1 MELMQSASQ
10 VRRDI
15 VAALVGVLIV
25 FSVAFCIPLANLVL
39 TIYRDMSVGLFLS
52 SPTISFF
59 PFFLLALEVIFL
71 AVVISLTYGIINNYR
86 SNRYGEDS

>member
-1 MELMQSASQ
+1 MQSASQ

-15 VAALVGVLIV
+15 LAALAGVLIV

-52 SPTISFF
+52 SPTLSFL
-59 PFFLLALEVIFL
+59 PFFLLVLEVTFL
-71 AVVISLTYGIINNYR
+71 AVVIYVTYWIIGNYR
-86 SNRYGEDS
+86 SNQYSEES